1 MVLGVP
7 VRRLALVVAV
17 GAALLACAFAAQT
30 AAAQVTE
37 RLPDLV
43 SDQPQRLQL
52 QTVAQPDGNH
62 LLLRFDGFVH
72 NAGQGALEMRGSN
85 PVGTEY
91 TNVVQRVYRSDSSF
105 LDDSSRDPHIIF
117 EPEDGH
123 DHWHLKNAARYSLWN
138 AAKTAEV
145 APAMKVG
152 FCLIDSQRIETNG
165 PPSPGYSTGQ
175 NNFCG
180 QNEPTRP
187 SLFEGV
193 SAGWR
198 DLYDRTL
205 AFQWVDVSDVA
216 PGNYWVRADV
226 DPDDVVR
233 EINEVNAGAYFGS
246 TATVPWTIPG
256 YAANPVA
263 AGTISATG
271 PTTIPLSTTSFGTGL
286 GTRTFRIIV
295 PPRHGTL
302 NVALGPTFTNT
313 SVVYTPRPGW
323 VGPDSF
329 SYTVRNSSSS
339 FPRYPTAASVTLNVG
354 GVSPNVGISGAPA
367 SMFTG
372 TSARL
377 LATVTADDPQVSWT
391 VNGIPEGNSQV
402 GTVDPFGLYVAPA
415 TPPPGGQV
423 TIRAT
428 TASGAFGEVTILI
441 AYPSAS
447 AAGSLGGRRRRL
459 FGGGSATAGRRP
471 ARWHRVPGHPPHG
484 DGRCSRVDDACRAHR
499 GRARTSARRGS
510 PARPLPGARDEGAH
524 AHVSRSAAGVCLSRQ
539 RAGRDDVPRA
549 RPAGRRAALQAGRGG
564 ARRRPHAS
572 ALRRPEPRLLE
583 RPAAIAENLEADG
596 EPGAGCPQVRPL
608 LVQLDAARPGPATH
622 AHQREHPLTVLDEVL
637 RLDAELVP
645 VVAPQHALDHL
656 AHAQASA
663 GVSGSRARASCISAS
678 ENSGSSS
685 DPARY
690 AS

>member
-1 MVLGVP
+1 
-7 VRRLALVVAV
+7 LALAVAAV
-17 GAALLACAFAAQT
+17 TAVFACALGSQT

-43 SDQPQRLQL
+43 SDQPQRLEL

-62 LLLRFDGFVH
+62 LLLRFDGYVH
-72 NAGQGALEMRGSN
+72 NAGLGALEMRGSN
-85 PVGTEY
+85 PVSGEY
-91 TNVVQRVYRSDSSF
+91 TNVVQRVYRSDGSF
-105 LDDSSRDPHIIF
+105 FDDSSRDPRMIF
-117 EPEDGH
+117 EAEDGH
-123 DHWHLKNAARYSLWN
+123 DHWHLKNAARYSLWSLD
-138 AAKTAEV
+138 KTAEV

-152 FCLIDSQRIETNG
+152 FCLIDSQRRETNG
-165 PPSPGYSTGQ
+165 PSSPVYSTGGS

-180 QNEPTRP
+180 QDEPARA

-205 AFQWVDVSDVA
+205 AFQWVDVSDVS
-216 PGNYWVRADV
+216 PGTYWVRADI
-226 DPDDVVR
+226 DPDDIVR
-233 EINEVNAGAYFGS
+233 EINEVNPGAYFGS

-263 AGTISATG
+263 AGTISASG
-271 PTTIPLSTTSFGTGL
+271 PTTVPLSTTSFGTGL

-302 NVALGPTFTNT
+302 NVALGPTFTST

-354 GVSPNVGISGAPA
+354 GVSPNVGISGAPD
-367 SMFTG
+367 SLFTG

-415 TPPPGGQV
+415 APPPGGQV

-428 TASGAFGEVTILI
+428 TASGAFGEVTIQI
-441 AYPSAS
+441 ASPPDPQPAPSVAAS
-447 AAGSLGGRRRRL
+447 ADSSVA
-459 FGGGSATAGRRP
+459 
-471 ARWHRVPGHPPHG
+471 VPPP
-484 DGRCSRVDDACRAHR
+484 
-499 GRARTSARRGS
+499 
-510 PARPLPGARDEGAH
+510 P
-524 AHVSRSAAGVCLSRQ
+524 
-539 RAGRDDVPRA
+539 
-549 RPAGRRAALQAGRGG
+549 GG
-564 ARRRPHAS
+564 ARPGGVGFRSINLTAIGGAVVLTTRAAHTGIARVRVRDEDRQLGRCLVRATKGRTLTCRAPLPAYVSAANVRVVMTFRVHGRLVDVRRFKLGAS
-572 ALRRPEPRLLE
+572 AL
-583 RPAAIAENLEADG
+583 G
-596 EPGAGCPQVRPL
+596 GAHVHTP
-608 LVQLDAARPGPATH
+608 
-622 AHQREHPLTVLDEVL
+622 
-637 RLDAELVP
+637 
-645 VVAPQHALDHL
+645 
-656 AHAQASA
+656 
-663 GVSGSRARASCISAS
+663 
-678 ENSGSSS
+678 
-685 DPARY
+685 
-690 AS
+690 

>member
-1 MVLGVP
+1 MAE
-7 VRRLALVVAV
+7 RRLTLVVAV
-17 GAALLACAFAAQT
+17 GVALLACALTAQAAS
-30 AAAQVTE
+30 AQVTE

-43 SDQPQRLQL
+43 SDAPQRLQL

-62 LLLRFDGFVH
+62 LLLRFDGYVH
-72 NAGQGALEMRGSN
+72 NAGQGAFEMRGSN
-85 PVGTEY
+85 RVDNEY
-91 TNVVQRVYRSDSSF
+91 TTVVQRVYRSDGSF
-105 LDDSSRDPHIIF
+105 LDDSSRDPRIIF

-138 AAKTAEV
+138 SAKTAEV

-165 PPSPGYSTGQ
+165 PSSPAYSTSQ

-180 QNEPTRP
+180 QGEPTRA

-205 AFQWVDVSDVA
+205 AFQWVDVSDVS

-233 EINEVNAGAYFGS
+233 EINEVNGGAYFGS

-263 AGTISATG
+263 AGTVSASG
-271 PTTIPLSTTSFGTGL
+271 PTTIPLSTTAFGTGL

-323 VGPDSF
+323 VGPDNF
-329 SYTVRNSSSS
+329 SYTVQNSASS

-367 SMFTG
+367 SLFTG

-428 TASGAFGEVTILI
+428 TASGAFGEVTIAITTPPAPQPAPSVAGSADASVAVPPPPGAARPGGLAFRSTRLTAMGGAVVLTTRAAHTGI
-441 AYPSAS
+441 ARVRVRDADRQLGRCLVRATKGQTLTCRAPLPPFVS
-447 AAGSLGGRRRRL
+447 AANVRVVMTFRVHGRLVEVRRFKLG
-459 FGGGSATAGRRP
+459 AG
-471 ARWHRVPGHPPHG
+471 ALG
-484 DGRCSRVDDACRAHR
+484 
-499 GRARTSARRGS
+499 
-510 PARPLPGARDEGAH
+510 GAH
-524 AHVSRSAAGVCLSRQ
+524 AHQ
-539 RAGRDDVPRA
+539 P
-549 RPAGRRAALQAGRGG
+549 
-564 ARRRPHAS
+564 
-572 ALRRPEPRLLE
+572 
-583 RPAAIAENLEADG
+583 
-596 EPGAGCPQVRPL
+596 
-608 LVQLDAARPGPATH
+608 
-622 AHQREHPLTVLDEVL
+622 
-637 RLDAELVP
+637 
-645 VVAPQHALDHL
+645 
-656 AHAQASA
+656 
-663 GVSGSRARASCISAS
+663 
-678 ENSGSSS
+678 
-685 DPARY
+685 
-690 AS
+690 